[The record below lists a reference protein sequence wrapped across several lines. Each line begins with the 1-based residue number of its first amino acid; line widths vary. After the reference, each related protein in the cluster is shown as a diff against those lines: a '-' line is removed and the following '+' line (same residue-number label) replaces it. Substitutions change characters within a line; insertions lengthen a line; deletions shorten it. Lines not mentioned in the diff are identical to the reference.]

1 MEILPP
7 PELTI
12 GMSSD
17 KKAKYELRFGTYL
30 SYFFVTTTRTEA
42 DCINILT
49 EMAHNRPSKES
60 KAFRI
65 IKIKNGES
73 KVIAK
78 GTVKGIGY

>member
-1 MEILPP
+1 MEILNQE
-7 PELTI
+7 ELTI

-17 KKAKYELRFGTYL
+17 KKAKYELRFGAYL
-30 SYFFVTTTRTEA
+30 SYFFVTTTRTES
-42 DCINILT
+42 DCISILT

-65 IKIKNGES
+65 IKIKNGEN

-78 GTVKGIGY
+78 GTVKGLGY